1 LSFVRENPACLVDN
15 LRELEDEEK
24 VSPSPRGWDMVDTIL
39 SSESMLRSFFSDAEN
54 DAAVVRE
61 DMKQLVSA
69 KLGSTVAAMYFASL
83 VAQEKPLDPS
93 DVLGSNLSLA
103 EMESQLVAMPVAKR
117 VQTCNLL
124 LDYLKD
130 NVGFM
135 RLDASG
141 FKRSKKRLSS
151 FVSALDPSTKLLFA
165 QKVAG
170 ATSNEGENL
179 LELFYDV
186 FERDLISALDL
197 SDQTRRA
204 IETE

>member
-1 LSFVRENPACLVDN
+1 
-15 LRELEDEEK
+15 
-24 VSPSPRGWDMVDTIL
+24 M
-39 SSESMLRSFFSDAEN
+39 
-54 DAAVVRE
+54 
-61 DMKQLVSA
+61 
-69 KLGSTVAAMYFASL
+69 
-83 VAQEKPLDPS
+83 
-93 DVLGSNLSLA
+93 A
-103 EMESQLVAMPVAKR
+103 EMDNQLVAMSVAKR

-135 RLDASG
+135 RLDAGG

-204 IETE
+204 IEAE